1 MRKERVISLVAIVA
15 ISVCGFS
22 RIAAAQDAQNMREP
36 GGAAT
41 IAVTATATVKAIDP
55 EKRIVTLQLSD
66 GTEEQVTCGPEVR
79 NFDQIKVG
87 DEVKAAAVARMVV
100 SIGKGNGGGAAAP
113 ANTGPIIARAPKGAP
128 PGAIIAKTEQ
138 ITAKVDAVD
147 ADKRTVTLSGIGDK
161 PQTAQ
166 VAEDVDLST
175 VKTGDS
181 VSIEVT
187 KGVALWVEHPSEA
200 QPAAERLQPGEEGAL
215 SLEGATKTAM
225 VESIDPGTRTITL
238 RALDGQ
244 MRSIQL
250 GKECV
255 NFDQIKVGDQ
265 VRATIADEIAISVSK
280 GGAAPSAD
288 AESRIAL
295 APKGAKPGIL
305 VAETDD
311 VRGQIKSID
320 ADKGTITLSLP
331 DGGTR
336 TVKAGPN
343 VKLSELSAGDDV
355 SARVT
360 QAMAIV
366 VEQP

>member
-100 SIGKGNGGGAAAP
+100 SIGKGGAAAAP
-113 ANTGPIIARAPKGAP
+113 ADSGPIIARAPKGAK

-147 ADKRTVTLSGIGDK
+147 QDKRTVTLSGIGDK

-166 VAEDVDLST
+166 VAEDVDLSN
-175 VKTGDS
+175 VKAGDS

-265 VRATIADEIAISVSK
+265 VRATIADEIAISVTK

-320 ADKGTITLSLP
+320 SDKGTITLSLP